1 MFMDAIMTN
10 TSKAKP
16 KITWGMRALLEDE
29 CRGKGESAMAG
40 SSERAGGKGMGVNP
54 VDER

>member
-29 CRGKGESAMAG
+29 RRGKGESAMAS
-40 SSERAGGKGMGVNP
+40 SSERVGGKGMGVNP
-54 VDER
+54 VD